1 MIDYF
6 ILIPCFNNEDTI
18 KKNIRIV
25 TKIFK
30 RKKYKIFLI
39 NDGSNDATKKKF
51 EQLCLRKNIF
61 HFNFKI
67 NKGKSYV
74 LKKSLKKIPRN
85 FKYLIFW
92 DSDIPYVSSIRKLL
106 NEKKKLDLYAP
117 NRFLEKSNVSYNNFY
132 GFTRKIVSKII
143 CIINSITLNS
153 KEKIDS
159 QSGFKL
165 FKKNNIL
172 FKKKYIS
179 DFAFLDLEIMG
190 NYIKRGLK
198 IKFFPVKY
206 KISNSSTFTIFAIKN
221 FFILLE
227 YIKVI
232 FFLLKKK

>member
-6 ILIPCFNNEDTI
+6 ILIPCFNNENTI
-18 KKNIRIV
+18 KKNLRII

-39 NDGSNDATKKKF
+39 NDGSTDATKKKF
-51 EQLCLRKNIF
+51 QQLCLRKKIF
-61 HFNFKI
+61 FFDFKV

-74 LKKSLKKIPRN
+74 LKQSLKKIPKN

-106 NEKKKLDLYAP
+106 NEKKNLDLYAP
-117 NRFLEKSNVSYNNFY
+117 NRFLEKSNVSYSSFY
-132 GFTRKIVSKII
+132 GLTRKIVSKII
-143 CIINSITLNS
+143 CTINSITLNS

-172 FKKKYIS
+172 FKKYIS
-179 DFAFLDLEIMG
+179 DFAFLDLEIMS
-190 NYIKRGLK
+190 NYINRGLK

-206 KISNSSTFTIFAIKN
+206 KISNSSTFTLFKIKN